1 MTFTD
6 EEMKKCFQILDELLE
21 EYNIPNKL
29 SPDGIS
35 RIDGMTVEEYF
46 KNHDL
51 WDRDNYKDYDLEKV
65 YEQSMRK

>member
-35 RIDGMTVEEYF
+35 RIDGYVEVLGQNA
-46 KNHDL
+46 KL
-51 WDRDNYKDYDLEKV
+51 RSDNFFVKSTYQAGTGKT
-65 YEQSMRK
+65 

>member
-35 RIDGMTVEEYF
+35 RIDG
-46 KNHDL
+46 K
-51 WDRDNYKDYDLEKV
+51 LETISFGWRTFSV
-65 YEQSMRK
+65 IIWILILYNGGFWN

>member
-21 EYNIPNKL
+21 GYNIPNKL

-46 KNHDL
+46 KKNPLFEEDKK
-51 WDRDNYKDYDLEKV
+51 RE
-65 YEQSMRK
+65 E

>member
-35 RIDGMTVEEYF
+35 RIDGKTVEEYF
-46 KNHDL
+46 KKNPL
-51 WDRDNYKDYDLEKV
+51 FEEDRGK
-65 YEQSMRK
+65 